1 MERMFYDKYT
11 RELYCSIEDY
21 ENRTG
26 DIEHYEIYYGND
38 IISFDRDEL
47 GGMMANKIIQPK
59 FEFRLIY

>member
-1 MERMFYDKYT
+1 M
-11 RELYCSIEDY
+11 I
-21 ENRTG
+21 NITG